1 MLCVK
6 CGASLPDGA
15 SFCHM
20 CGKKQALQK
29 KKNLRRANGTGTVY
43 RLAGRRKRPWVAAK
57 NKIIIGYYA
66 TKTDALEA
74 LGRLSSFP
82 LTERYNLTFADVYSQ
97 WSEEHFSEIGPSG
110 VETYENAYRIFSS
123 LHNTKFRSLRKKDF
137 QMVIDQHLA
146 KSHSSLSKYKQLIT
160 QMSDW
165 AIREEIITTSF
176 AKFVKLPE
184 NTKKEKEIF
193 SPSDIKKLEKDKSES
208 ARIVLMLLSTGM
220 RIGELFSLPL
230 SNYHE
235 SYVIGGSKT
244 EAGRNRIIPIR
255 PEGREH
261 FSYFAESATGPLL
274 LSGYSGQRLPDNF
287 RKRDYY
293 PLLEKLHIKR
303 KTPHATRHT
312 YTSRAIKEG
321 LAPEVLQEI
330 LGHADYSTTVNIYN
344 HFDPDTLVQAVNVAA
359 VTNALLTNQN

>member
-1 MLCVK
+1 M
-6 CGASLPDGA
+6 
-15 SFCHM
+15 
-20 CGKKQALQK
+20 
-29 KKNLRRANGTGTVY
+29 
-43 RLAGRRKRPWVAAK
+43 
-57 NKIIIGYYA
+57 
-66 TKTDALEA
+66 
-74 LGRLSSFP
+74 
-82 LTERYNLTFADVYSQ
+82 
-97 WSEEHFSEIGPSG
+97 
-110 VETYENAYRIFSS
+110 
-123 LHNTKFRSLRKKDF
+123 
-137 QMVIDQHLA
+137 
-146 KSHSSLSKYKQLIT
+146 
-160 QMSDW
+160 
-165 AIREEIITTSF
+165 
-176 AKFVKLPE
+176 
-184 NTKKEKEIF
+184 
-193 SPSDIKKLEKDKSES
+193 
-208 ARIVLMLLSTGM
+208 
-220 RIGELFSLPL
+220 
-230 SNYHE
+230 
-235 SYVIGGSKT
+235 IGGSKT

-303 KTPHATRHT
+303 KTPHAPRHT